1 MLRVVRY
8 LRAIQEDDGSWPQN
22 CWLDGTSVLARHPAR
37 RMRLP
42 DAAAGHGLARGR
54 GARGRC
60 CQAYWPMV
68 ARAAGFVIRHGPRT
82 GQDRWEE
89 NAGYTPF
96 TLAVQVAALLAAA
109 DLAEAC
115 DIDGVAD
122 FLRDTADA
130 WNEQIEDW
138 VYVTDTRLAREVG
151 VSGYYVRIAPEVPG
165 EARAELGGTGGG
177 AQPLRRDQL
186 RRGG

>member
-1 MLRVVRY
+1 
-8 LRAIQEDDGSWPQN
+8 
-22 CWLDGTSVLARHPAR
+22 
-37 RMRLP
+37 
-42 DAAAGHGLARGR
+42 
-54 GARGRC
+54 
-60 CQAYWPMV
+60 MV

-96 TLAVQVAALLAAA
+96 TLAVEIAALLAAA

-115 DIDGVAD
+115 DVDGVAD

-138 VYVTDTRLAREVG
+138 IYVTDTRLAREVG
-151 VSGYYVRIAPEVPG
+151 VAGYYVRIAPEVPG
-165 EARAELGGTGGG
+165 EARAELRRPGGG
-177 AQPLRRDQL
+177 AQPLRRDEL
-186 RRGG
+186 DSRPMNWSAPMRWRWCASGCARPTIRASPTR